1 MVNLLTLWPSSA
13 SDSVLLFH
21 VLSHHPRLLEGLR
34 KRMSV
39 DIYQIVKQM
48 VEALHRFLSR
58 PSRRLMNID

>member
-39 DIYQIVKQM
+39 DIYQVVEQV
-48 VEALHRFLSR
+48 VEALYGFLFR
-58 PSRRLMNID
+58 LLRRLLDIE